1 MKTEKN
7 ILIAFILNLSFAL
20 FEIVGGI
27 LTNSVAILSDAI
39 HDLGDA
45 LSIGISFFLEKK
57 SKKKPN
63 KEYTFGY
70 ARYSVLGALITT
82 SILTVGSLFMI
93 VSSIIRLFNPVTLNY
108 NGMILIAVIGTI
120 VNLAAVFITKKGD
133 SLNQKSV
140 NLHMFE
146 DVLGWIVVL
155 IGSILMNIFNISV
168 LDSIMSI
175 GIAIFILIHAILN
188 LNTILN
194 LFLEKTPNNINI
206 NELEKELL
214 KIKGVKNIHHIH
226 VWSLDGINNFITL
239 HAILED
245 KMLIKEINKKLKKFG
260 ITHSTIQT
268 EDIMCEDKECSMKES

>member
-268 EDIMCEDKECSMKES
+268 EDIICEDKECSMKES

>member
-1 MKTEKN
+1 
-7 ILIAFILNLSFAL
+7 
-20 FEIVGGI
+20 
-27 LTNSVAILSDAI
+27 
-39 HDLGDA
+39 
-45 LSIGISFFLEKK
+45 SIGISFFLEKK

-268 EDIMCEDKECSMKES
+268 EDIICEDKECSMKES

>member
-1 MKTEKN
+1 
-7 ILIAFILNLSFAL
+7 
-20 FEIVGGI
+20 
-27 LTNSVAILSDAI
+27 
-39 HDLGDA
+39 
-45 LSIGISFFLEKK
+45 
-57 SKKKPN
+57 
-63 KEYTFGY
+63 
-70 ARYSVLGALITT
+70 
-82 SILTVGSLFMI
+82 
-93 VSSIIRLFNPVTLNY
+93 
-108 NGMILIAVIGTI
+108 
-120 VNLAAVFITKKGD
+120 
-133 SLNQKSV
+133 
-140 NLHMFE
+140 HMFE

-268 EDIMCEDKECSMKES
+268 EDIICEDKECSMKES